1 MSKELGLRI
10 KQIRQSQ
17 KMSQQAF
24 AESLGYSSR
33 SMICKIEDGEAEM
46 SYDKIMKL
54 VQLYQIDAS
63 SLFDVSNESKK
74 DYQIFNSKTIG
85 GWIRK
90 GWVWGT
96 PITHEQFLLAKEGK
110 LPLLLTP
117 TLPMPKDWIKKIRGK
132 KILGLASGGG
142 QQMPLLSALGAL
154 CTIIDITPEQLESE
168 RLVSKREGYSID
180 IIQGDITK
188 PLPFKD
194 ESFDYVINPVSLVY
208 CEKIEPIFK
217 EVNRVLKKRGF
228 LIGGYDNGIN
238 FITDNDEKEIKN
250 HFPYNPLINKEQEKE
265 MLDDDAGY
273 EFSHTTIE
281 TISAILKAGFIIE
294 DCYQDYNGE
303 GHLDELKIPTFFAI
317 KAIKK

>member
-24 AESLGYSSR
+24 ADSLGYSSR

-168 RLVSKREGYSID
+168 RLVSKREGYSIN
-180 IIQGDITK
+180 IVQGDITK

-217 EVNRVLKKRGF
+217 EVNRVL
-228 LIGGYDNGIN
+228 
-238 FITDNDEKEIKN
+238 
-250 HFPYNPLINKEQEKE
+250 
-265 MLDDDAGY
+265 
-273 EFSHTTIE
+273 
-281 TISAILKAGFIIE
+281 
-294 DCYQDYNGE
+294 
-303 GHLDELKIPTFFAI
+303 
-317 KAIKK
+317 